1 VTKLVNTKLVDHG
14 SPDESIEVIG
24 IIKDYNQTSLK
35 YQVRPLAFR
44 YNVYRGHFSIRF
56 DEAHL
61 KQGEFDD
68 AITSLNEL
76 WKQTYPESSFDYY
89 FLNEKFRAQD
99 QQDQY
104 FGSLFQAFT
113 ILSMILSCLG
123 LFGLSILISAKRQ
136 KEIGVRKTFGAS
148 SLDILNL
155 FMRGYL
161 GPLATALIIGSAGS
175 YFLMREWLTNFANR
189 IEIGPSL
196 MLSAVAT
203 LIAIFIGT
211 ISYHTVKAALTNP
224 VSVLR
229 D

>member
-1 VTKLVNTKLVDHG
+1 LD
-14 SPDESIEVIG
+14 
-24 IIKDYNQTSLK
+24 Q
-35 YQVRPLAFR
+35 
-44 YNVYRGHFSIRF
+44 
-56 DEAHL
+56 AHL
-61 KQGEFDD
+61 KQGEFDE
-68 AITSLNEL
+68 AIASLNEL
-76 WKQTYPESSFDYY
+76 WTQTYPESSFDYY

-99 QQDQY
+99 QQEQY

-136 KEIGVRKTFGAS
+136 KEIGVRKTFGAT

-196 MLSAVAT
+196 MLSAAAT
-203 LIAIFIGT
+203 LIAIFLGT
-211 ISYHTVKAALTNP
+211 ISYHTLKAALTNP